1 MSKKKN
7 EISFEESL
15 ERLENLVNKM
25 ESGDATLEQSLV
37 WFEEGMDLI
46 KLCQVQL
53 NNAEQKVQELVKK
66 TDGKLELKDIK
77 LENPKANEVLIKHTA
92 IGLNYIDTYHR
103 SGLYPVPL
111 PSGIGL
117 EGAGIIEKV
126 GTDTDGF
133 KEGDSGD

>member
-15 ERLENLVNKM
+15 ERLENFVNKM

-66 TDGKLELKDIK
+66 TEGKFELKDIK
-77 LENPKANEVLIKHTA
+77 
-92 IGLNYIDTYHR
+92 
-103 SGLYPVPL
+103 
-111 PSGIGL
+111 
-117 EGAGIIEKV
+117 
-126 GTDTDGF
+126 
-133 KEGDSGD
+133 

>member
-53 NNAEQKVQELVKK
+53 NNGEQKVQELVKK
-66 TDGKLELKDIK
+66 TDGKFELKDIK
-77 LENPKANEVLIKHTA
+77 
-92 IGLNYIDTYHR
+92 
-103 SGLYPVPL
+103 
-111 PSGIGL
+111 
-117 EGAGIIEKV
+117 
-126 GTDTDGF
+126 
-133 KEGDSGD
+133 

>member
-7 EISFEESL
+7 QISFEESL

-66 TDGKLELKDIK
+66 TDGKFELKDIK
-77 LENPKANEVLIKHTA
+77 
-92 IGLNYIDTYHR
+92 
-103 SGLYPVPL
+103 
-111 PSGIGL
+111 
-117 EGAGIIEKV
+117 
-126 GTDTDGF
+126 
-133 KEGDSGD
+133 

>member
-37 WFEEGMDLI
+37 WFEEGMDLL

-66 TDGKLELKDIK
+66 TDGKFELKDTK
-77 LENPKANEVLIKHTA
+77 
-92 IGLNYIDTYHR
+92 
-103 SGLYPVPL
+103 
-111 PSGIGL
+111 
-117 EGAGIIEKV
+117 
-126 GTDTDGF
+126 
-133 KEGDSGD
+133 

>member
-37 WFEEGMDLI
+37 WFEEGMDLL

-66 TDGKLELKDIK
+66 ADGKFELKDIK
-77 LENPKANEVLIKHTA
+77 
-92 IGLNYIDTYHR
+92 
-103 SGLYPVPL
+103 
-111 PSGIGL
+111 
-117 EGAGIIEKV
+117 
-126 GTDTDGF
+126 
-133 KEGDSGD
+133 

>member
-15 ERLENLVNKM
+15 ERLEKLVNKM

-37 WFEEGMDLI
+37 WFEEGMDLL

-66 TDGKLELKDIK
+66 TDGKFELKDIK
-77 LENPKANEVLIKHTA
+77 
-92 IGLNYIDTYHR
+92 
-103 SGLYPVPL
+103 
-111 PSGIGL
+111 
-117 EGAGIIEKV
+117 
-126 GTDTDGF
+126 
-133 KEGDSGD
+133 

>member
-7 EISFEESL
+7 EISFVESL
-15 ERLENLVNKM
+15 KRLENLVNKM

-66 TDGKLELKDIK
+66 TEGKFVLKDI
-77 LENPKANEVLIKHTA
+77 
-92 IGLNYIDTYHR
+92 
-103 SGLYPVPL
+103 
-111 PSGIGL
+111 
-117 EGAGIIEKV
+117 
-126 GTDTDGF
+126 
-133 KEGDSGD
+133 

>member
-66 TDGKLELKDIK
+66 TDGKFDLKDIK
-77 LENPKANEVLIKHTA
+77 
-92 IGLNYIDTYHR
+92 
-103 SGLYPVPL
+103 
-111 PSGIGL
+111 
-117 EGAGIIEKV
+117 
-126 GTDTDGF
+126 
-133 KEGDSGD
+133 

>member
-7 EISFEESL
+7 EISFKESL

-66 TDGKLELKDIK
+66 TDGKFELKDIK
-77 LENPKANEVLIKHTA
+77 
-92 IGLNYIDTYHR
+92 
-103 SGLYPVPL
+103 
-111 PSGIGL
+111 
-117 EGAGIIEKV
+117 
-126 GTDTDGF
+126 
-133 KEGDSGD
+133 

>member
-46 KLCQVQL
+46 KSCQVQL

-66 TDGKLELKDIK
+66 TDGKFELKDIK
-77 LENPKANEVLIKHTA
+77 
-92 IGLNYIDTYHR
+92 
-103 SGLYPVPL
+103 
-111 PSGIGL
+111 
-117 EGAGIIEKV
+117 
-126 GTDTDGF
+126 
-133 KEGDSGD
+133 

>member
-66 TDGKLELKDIK
+66 TDGKFELKDIK
-77 LENPKANEVLIKHTA
+77 
-92 IGLNYIDTYHR
+92 
-103 SGLYPVPL
+103 
-111 PSGIGL
+111 
-117 EGAGIIEKV
+117 
-126 GTDTDGF
+126 
-133 KEGDSGD
+133 

>member
-15 ERLENLVNKM
+15 KRLENLVNKM

-66 TDGKLELKDIK
+66 TDGKFELKVIK
-77 LENPKANEVLIKHTA
+77 
-92 IGLNYIDTYHR
+92 
-103 SGLYPVPL
+103 
-111 PSGIGL
+111 
-117 EGAGIIEKV
+117 
-126 GTDTDGF
+126 
-133 KEGDSGD
+133 

>member
-37 WFEEGMDLI
+37 WFEEGMDLL

-66 TDGKLELKDIK
+66 KDGKFELKDIK
-77 LENPKANEVLIKHTA
+77 
-92 IGLNYIDTYHR
+92 
-103 SGLYPVPL
+103 
-111 PSGIGL
+111 
-117 EGAGIIEKV
+117 
-126 GTDTDGF
+126 
-133 KEGDSGD
+133 

>member
-15 ERLENLVNKM
+15 KRLENLVNKM

-46 KLCQVQL
+46 KSCEVQL

-66 TDGKLELKDIK
+66 TDGKFELKDIK
-77 LENPKANEVLIKHTA
+77 
-92 IGLNYIDTYHR
+92 
-103 SGLYPVPL
+103 
-111 PSGIGL
+111 
-117 EGAGIIEKV
+117 
-126 GTDTDGF
+126 
-133 KEGDSGD
+133 

>member
-15 ERLENLVNKM
+15 KRLENLVNKM

-46 KLCQVQL
+46 KSCEVQL

-66 TDGKLELKDIK
+66 TDGKFDLKDIK
-77 LENPKANEVLIKHTA
+77 
-92 IGLNYIDTYHR
+92 
-103 SGLYPVPL
+103 
-111 PSGIGL
+111 
-117 EGAGIIEKV
+117 
-126 GTDTDGF
+126 
-133 KEGDSGD
+133 

>member
-15 ERLENLVNKM
+15 KRLENLVNKM

-77 LENPKANEVLIKHTA
+77 
-92 IGLNYIDTYHR
+92 
-103 SGLYPVPL
+103 
-111 PSGIGL
+111 
-117 EGAGIIEKV
+117 
-126 GTDTDGF
+126 
-133 KEGDSGD
+133 

>member
-66 TDGKLELKDIK
+66 TDGKFEIKDIK
-77 LENPKANEVLIKHTA
+77 
-92 IGLNYIDTYHR
+92 
-103 SGLYPVPL
+103 
-111 PSGIGL
+111 
-117 EGAGIIEKV
+117 
-126 GTDTDGF
+126 
-133 KEGDSGD
+133 

>member
-46 KLCQVQL
+46 KLCQIQL

-66 TDGKLELKDIK
+66 TDGKFELKVIK
-77 LENPKANEVLIKHTA
+77 
-92 IGLNYIDTYHR
+92 
-103 SGLYPVPL
+103 
-111 PSGIGL
+111 
-117 EGAGIIEKV
+117 
-126 GTDTDGF
+126 
-133 KEGDSGD
+133 

>member
-66 TDGKLELKDIK
+66 TDGKFVLKDI
-77 LENPKANEVLIKHTA
+77 
-92 IGLNYIDTYHR
+92 
-103 SGLYPVPL
+103 
-111 PSGIGL
+111 
-117 EGAGIIEKV
+117 
-126 GTDTDGF
+126 
-133 KEGDSGD
+133 

>member
-53 NNAEQKVQELVKK
+53 NNAEKKVQELVKK
-66 TDGKLELKDIK
+66 TDGKFELKDIK
-77 LENPKANEVLIKHTA
+77 
-92 IGLNYIDTYHR
+92 
-103 SGLYPVPL
+103 
-111 PSGIGL
+111 
-117 EGAGIIEKV
+117 
-126 GTDTDGF
+126 
-133 KEGDSGD
+133 

>member
-15 ERLENLVNKM
+15 KRLENLVNKM

-46 KLCQVQL
+46 KSCQVQL

-66 TDGKLELKDIK
+66 TDGEFELKD
-77 LENPKANEVLIKHTA
+77 
-92 IGLNYIDTYHR
+92 
-103 SGLYPVPL
+103 
-111 PSGIGL
+111 
-117 EGAGIIEKV
+117 
-126 GTDTDGF
+126 F
-133 KEGDSGD
+133 K

>member
-15 ERLENLVNKM
+15 KRLENLVNKM

-46 KLCQVQL
+46 KFCQVQL

-66 TDGKLELKDIK
+66 TDGE
-77 LENPKANEVLIKHTA
+77 
-92 IGLNYIDTYHR
+92 
-103 SGLYPVPL
+103 
-111 PSGIGL
+111 
-117 EGAGIIEKV
+117 
-126 GTDTDGF
+126 
-133 KEGDSGD
+133 DSQLSN